1 MKKVFRKIFNS
12 IKNFFN
18 RISDQE
24 AERVIKYY
32 SQVFET
38 NPDNKGGRRKK
49 IKTNAFRVRGLW
61 SSQLEKEE
69 RKMKKFV
76 LAL

>member
-1 MKKVFRKIFNS
+1 MKKLFKKIINS

-18 RISDQE
+18 RIADQE

-38 NPDNKGGRRKK
+38 KPDEGGGTGK
-49 IKTNAFRVRGLW
+49 IKTNARQVRKIC
-61 SSQLEKEE
+61 SNN
-69 RKMKKFV
+69 
-76 LAL
+76 